1 MTGNLGI
8 SVFAALF
15 FGHKVVKVSNN
26 AWCYLVKSVDLTTGL
41 TETIA
46 EEGDEPKELEKW

>member
-41 TETIA
+41 AETIA